1 MLKLFTAKKNKSR
14 KRPFQLN
21 ELIEILQDG
30 VCISRENGDL
40 IYLNKAAYFFLQI
53 DQNSDISQFNFF
65 KSFIIDITQVEY
77 LKKQFESQGIVRNY
91 ETQLKTGTD
100 EILDVILTANILG
113 DYRQETFGYLFLFK
127 DISELKKIQQ
137 QLLQTQKLESIGL
150 MASGI
155 AHDFNN
161 ILAAIIPNAELIKI
175 SSDKTNSNYKRA
187 EIIEKSAHR
196 ASEIAQRLL
205 TFTRQS
211 DHRNYEPI
219 DLIKVVDDSIEMLEH
234 GIPDNIEI
242 YKKFSN
248 NIAFILGDAAQ
259 VQQIVMNLIINAVDA
274 MPNGGHI
281 EIRVENFFI
290 EGFYQVG
297 SLDPGEYVRLTVH
310 DSGTGIPIEIMSK
323 IFDPFFTTKDIGKG
337 TGLGLS
343 VVYGIIKG
351 MNGHIEVSSKTN
363 DGTCF
368 DIYLPIDQRFKRE
381 EGELP
386 LEVHQSKNKK
396 LLVIDDEDYVL
407 NILADTLEFLGYE
420 VAKFNKGKSAIDY
433 LNEID
438 ENIDYA
444 IIDLKMPELD
454 GRATSY
460 ELRKINPN
468 LKIIFTSGFDDQPIT
483 EQDMNGV
490 IGFLKKPYSIKQ
502 VSRSLTE
509 ILEK

>member
-1 MLKLFTAKKNKSR
+1 MFKLFTPKARPTNK
-14 KRPFQLN
+14 PFQLN

-30 VCISRENGDL
+30 VSICRENGDL
-40 IYLNKAAYFFLQI
+40 IYLNKAAYFLLQL
-53 DQNSDISQFNFF
+53 DQNSDISLYNFF
-65 KSFIIDITQVEY
+65 DSFIVDTTQVTH
-77 LKKQFESQGIVRNY
+77 LKKQFEIQGIVRNY
-91 ETQLKTGTD
+91 ETQLKTINNN
-100 EILDVILTANILG
+100 ILDVILTANILG

-175 SSDKTNSNYKRA
+175 SNDKINSNYKRA

-211 DHRNYEPI
+211 DQRNFEPI
-219 DLIKVVDDSIEMLEH
+219 DLNKVVDDSIEMLEH
-234 GIPDNIEI
+234 SIPENIEI
-242 YKKFSN
+242 LKNYSKNVS
-248 NIAFILGDAAQ
+248 FILGDAAQ
-259 VQQIVMNLIINAVDA
+259 VQQIVMNLIINALDA
-274 MPNGGHI
+274 MPKGGQIHI
-281 EIRVENFFI
+281 NVENYII
-290 EGFYQVG
+290 EGFYEVG
-297 SLDPGEYVRLTVH
+297 SLDPGEYVRLTLI
-310 DSGTGIPIEIMSK
+310 DSGTGIPIEIISK

-343 VVYGIIKG
+343 VVYGIVKG
-351 MNGHIEVSSKTN
+351 MNGHIEVSSKV
-363 DGTCF
+363 DEGTRF

-381 EGELP
+381 EGEEP
-386 LEVHQSKNKK
+386 LEVQESKNKK

-420 VAKFNKGKSAIDY
+420 VSKFNQGRAAIEY
-433 LNEID
+433 LRQNN
-438 ENIDYA
+438 ENIEYA
-444 IIDLKMPELD
+444 IIDLKMPNLD
-454 GRATSY
+454 GRTTSF

-483 EQDMNGV
+483 EEDMIGV

-502 VSRSLTE
+502 VSKSLTE